1 MKHRIF
7 ILLVLGIVCLIN
19 GCIYSD
25 DGIYRID
32 PVADD
37 PPLVLVSTNL
47 DSIEN
52 PVVIDSLEVVYDISI
67 QDGKLY
73 LLDVIL
79 GNQFLYESD
88 TTQGSFWIYAS
99 DSELPG
105 INTLRMNIYY
115 SSNTNSLGD
124 ILAVEA
130 RDLDLSYAIEFKGS
144 IK

>member
-1 MKHRIF
+1 MKNTILIF
-7 ILLVLGIVCLIN
+7 IVLGIVCLIN

-25 DGIYRID
+25 EGVYYVD

-37 PPLVLVSTNL
+37 PPLILASTNL

-52 PVVIDSLEVVYDISI
+52 PVVSDSLEVVYDISI

-105 INTLRMNIYY
+105 IDTLRMNIYY

-124 ILAVEA
+124 ILDVEA
-130 RDLDLSYAIEFKGS
+130 RELDLKYAIEFKGTN
-144 IK
+144 K

>member
-1 MKHRIF
+1 MKNRIF
-7 ILLVLGIVCLIN
+7 VLIVLGIVCLIN

-25 DGIYRID
+25 DGIYRVD

-37 PPLVLVSTNL
+37 PPLVLASTNL

-67 QDGKLY
+67 QNGELY
-73 LLDVIL
+73 ILDVTL

-99 DSELPG
+99 DSEIPG
-105 INTLRMNIYY
+105 IDTLRMNIYY

-130 RDLDLSYAIEFKGS
+130 RDLNLNYAIDFKGS

>member
-1 MKHRIF
+1 MKNRIF
-7 ILLVLGIVCLIN
+7 ALMILGSICLIN

-25 DGIYRID
+25 DGIYRVD
-32 PVADD
+32 PVPDD
-37 PPLVLVSTNL
+37 PPIVLASTNL

-52 PVVIDSLEVVYDISI
+52 PVVTDSLEVEYDISI
-67 QDGKLY
+67 QNGELY
-73 LLDVIL
+73 LLDVTL

-99 DSELPG
+99 DSKIPG
-105 INTLRMNIYY
+105 IDTLRMDIYY

-124 ILAVEA
+124 ILSIEA
-130 RDLDLSYAIEFKGS
+130 RDLDLSYAIDFKGS

>member
-1 MKHRIF
+1 MKNRIF
-7 ILLVLGIVCLIN
+7 ILIVLGIVCLIN

-25 DGIYRID
+25 DGIYRVD

-37 PPLVLVSTNL
+37 PPLVLASTNL

-52 PVVIDSLEVVYDISI
+52 PVVIDSLVVVYDISI
-67 QDGKLY
+67 QDGELY

-79 GNQFLYESD
+79 GNQFVYESD

-99 DSELPG
+99 DSEFPG
-105 INTLRMNIYY
+105 IDTLKMNIYY

-124 ILAVEA
+124 ILRIEA
-130 RDLDLSYAIEFKGS
+130 RELGLNYAIEFKGTN
-144 IK
+144 K

>member
-1 MKHRIF
+1 MKNRIF
-7 ILLVLGIVCLIN
+7 ILTILGIVCLLN

-25 DGIYRID
+25 DGIYRVD

-37 PPLVLVSTNL
+37 PPLVLASTNL

-67 QDGKLY
+67 QNGELY

-79 GNQFLYESD
+79 GNQPLYDSD

-99 DSELPG
+99 DSEIPG
-105 INTLRMNIYY
+105 IDTLRMNIYY

-130 RDLDLSYAIEFKGS
+130 RDIDLRYAIDFKGS

>member
-1 MKHRIF
+1 MKNRIF
-7 ILLVLGIVCLIN
+7 ALMILGIVCLIN

-25 DGIYRID
+25 DGIYRVD

-37 PPLVLVSTNL
+37 PPLVLASTNL

-67 QDGKLY
+67 QNGELY
-73 LLDVIL
+73 LLDVTL

-99 DSELPG
+99 DSEIPG
-105 INTLRMNIYY
+105 IDTLRMDIYY

-124 ILAVEA
+124 ILALEA
-130 RDLDLSYAIEFKGS
+130 RDLALNYAIDFKGS

>member
-1 MKHRIF
+1 MKNT
-7 ILLVLGIVCLIN
+7 ILTLIVLGIVCLIN

-25 DGIYRID
+25 EGAYYVD

-37 PPLVLVSTNL
+37 PPIVLASTNL

-52 PVVIDSLEVVYDISI
+52 PVVTDSLEVVYDISI
-67 QDGKLY
+67 QNGELY
-73 LLDVIL
+73 FLDVIL
-79 GNQFLYESD
+79 GNKPFYDSD
-88 TTQGSFWIYAS
+88 TAQGSFWIYAS

-105 INTLRMNIYY
+105 IDTLRMDIYY

-124 ILAVEA
+124 ILRIEA
-130 RDLDLSYAIEFKGS
+130 RELDLKYAIDFKGS